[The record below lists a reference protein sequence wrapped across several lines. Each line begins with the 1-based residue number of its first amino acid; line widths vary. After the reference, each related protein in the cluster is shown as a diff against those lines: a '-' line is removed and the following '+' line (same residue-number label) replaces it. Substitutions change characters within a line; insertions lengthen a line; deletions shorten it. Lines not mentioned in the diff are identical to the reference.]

1 MSPRRRRHG
10 FTLIE
15 ILVAMA
21 VFAVLSALAYGT
33 LSQTLNGAEILSSR
47 MDRLQAIRRTM
58 QIVGRDFLQLA
69 PRPIRDELGDGYQPA
84 LSTDFGSGFAVQL
97 TRGGWANPMAI
108 PRGTQ
113 QRAAYRLEDD
123 ELIRYHWTVLD
134 HTLSNE
140 VVEVVLLDGV
150 ESVAFLFMQAN
161 GEWSEQWPPLN
172 GGGGGAGLRSRPRA
186 VQIVLNLV
194 EEGELRR
201 VIEVAP

>member
-1 MSPRRRRHG
+1 MNRPRRRAG

-21 VFAVLSALAYGT
+21 VFAILSALSYGT
-33 LSQTLNGAEILSSR
+33 LSQTLNGAGILSAR

-58 QIVGRDFLQLA
+58 QIVSRDFLQLA
-69 PRPIRDELGDGYQPA
+69 PRPIRDELGDGFAAA

-113 QRAAYRLEDD
+113 QRAAYRLEDG
-123 ELIRYHWTVLD
+123 ELIRYHWNVLD

-140 VVEVVLLDGV
+140 VVEVLLLDGV

-161 GEWSEQWPPLN
+161 GEWTEQWPPL
-172 GGGGGAGLRSRPRA
+172 GGDGGAGLRSRPRA
-186 VQIVLNLV
+186 VQVVLNLV

>member
-1 MSPRRRRHG
+1 
-10 FTLIE
+10 
-15 ILVAMA
+15 MA
-21 VFAVLSALAYGT
+21 VFAILSALSYGT
-33 LSQTLNGAEILSSR
+33 LSQTLNGAGILSAR

-58 QIVGRDFLQLA
+58 QIVSRDFLQLA
-69 PRPIRDELGDGYQPA
+69 PRPIRDELGDGFAAA

-113 QRAAYRLEDD
+113 QRAAYRLEDG
-123 ELIRYHWTVLD
+123 ELIRYHWNVLD

-140 VVEVVLLDGV
+140 VVEVLLLDGV

-161 GEWSEQWPPLN
+161 GEWTEQWPPL
-172 GGGGGAGLRSRPRA
+172 GGDGGAGLRSRPRA
-186 VQIVLNLV
+186 VQVVLNLV

>member
-1 MSPRRRRHG
+1 MNRPFRISG

-21 VFAVLSALAYGT
+21 VFAILSALAYGT

-47 MDRLQAIRRTM
+47 MDRLQAVRRTM
-58 QIVGRDFLQLA
+58 QIVSRDFLQLA
-69 PRPIRDELGDGYQPA
+69 PRPVRDELGDGYVAA

-113 QRAAYRLEDD
+113 QRAAYRLEDG
-123 ELIRYHWTVLD
+123 ELIRYHWNVLD

-140 VVEVVLLDGV
+140 VIEVVLLDGV
-150 ESVAFLFMQAN
+150 EAVSFLFMQAN
-161 GEWSEQWPPLN
+161 GEWTEEWPPI
-172 GGGGGAGLRSRPRA
+172 GQGDGVGLRTRPRA
-186 VQIVLNLV
+186 VQIVLDLE